1 MKHSN
6 HIHVSASETNLLIEE
21 FNKLSTIV
29 NLGIRTGNNFAD
41 AEITSDVFKNFKL
54 DFQRDCPHLTDL
66 IQALFPG
73 DNERKEK
80 GAMHALGLLAS
91 LRNSVEMTLLSFLL
105 FC

>member
-66 IQALFPG
+66 IHIF
-73 DNERKEK
+73 KS
-80 GAMHALGLLAS
+80 HIYHF
-91 LRNSVEMTLLSFLL
+91 LSEPFYHHS
-105 FC
+105 FDC